1 MSEGAVAF
9 VKGLLEFNEDERIGS
24 DAAGG
29 APAVRAHDWWS
40 SSLPPDDSPEAAP
53 AQEEDGDAWSWDT
66 ILTKQAKPPPL
77 PVILD
82 DQGNPSDFEPITT
95 PLFEGF
101 SGVLAEV
108 NQKFSGKTDADGNH
122 MWDDASL
129 PKDLQKHFERWD
141 YISPYTLR
149 KEMLREKSRAS
160 SEKRESAM
168 LLATEAATQLTDE
181 GVKDEVE
188 THLQEMSPSTRD
200 LHQISKSGSE
210 IVAAERTTDHDED
223 S

>member
-29 APAVRAHDWWS
+29 APSVRAHRWWS
-40 SSLPPDDSPEAAP
+40 SSLPPDSPEADP
-53 AQEEDGDAWSWDT
+53 AQAEDGDAWSWDA

-77 PVILD
+77 PVVLD
-82 DQGNPSDFEPITT
+82 ERGNPSDFEPITT
-95 PLFEGF
+95 PLFDDF

-108 NQKFSGKTDADGNH
+108 SKKFSGKTDSDGNH
-122 MWDDASL
+122 MWDDAPL

-160 SEKRESAM
+160 SDKRESAI
-168 LLATEAATQLTDE
+168 LLATEAATQLNDE
-181 GVKDEVE
+181 GIKGEVE
-188 THLQEMSPSTRD
+188 SHLHEMNPSMRGD
-200 LHQISKSGSE
+200 LAGKSGSE
-210 IVAAERTTDHDED
+210 TVAAERTAEHGED